1 MKNCLKEKVSQLSV
15 LYKVFSTF
23 FVVKALQL
31 ATMDVPQW
39 KVIEVAAILNEISK
53 RYMETHKIY
62 FFNPF
67 SQSREKWGK
76 MRENCISPLGSKGGN
91 SSINFNTAQSLKKQ
105 YPHSVFNFNEI
116 KKKY

>member
-62 FFNPF
+62 FLTLFHSLAKN
-67 SQSREKWGK
+67 EGKWGK
-76 MRENCISPLGSKGGN
+76 TVFPLWEAREVIQVSTLTLLKAWKSNIHTVCSISMK
-91 SSINFNTAQSLKKQ
+91 
-105 YPHSVFNFNEI
+105 
-116 KKKY
+116 